1 MKKYFYLLLFLIGT
15 WHSFSQDMPEQFPYI
30 SPLKSIF
37 TSFEPEEKDAIKAM
51 IYIFDRD
58 TIFNK
63 SFERNKNTVTITQY
77 FKKKRFVKTINDY
90 DKGLLVKTSSYNNEG
105 LEKFIIYKY
114 DSSKNL
120 IERRPTKVIYDKA
133 KGTSTEVRDNFRGYE
148 YDKSNRI
155 KDFTIDEK
163 DVKHVI
169 AEYQYDSGNKLIVK
183 EELQWKETYDYK
195 NDLLVKKSRFFK
207 PDNSLYHTTEY
218 AFNDDGLMTNYSD
231 EYSSEVY
238 SYENKKVKT
247 FIYTHKKSASVQEAT
262 LFYENELLSKVEI
275 NATGVIGHFIFAF
288 KSDYLAFSWK
298 KNEPNKLR
306 LAFFYDKQ
314 KNVSEI
320 KYYVNDT
327 YAYSKRFV
335 YTYI

>member
-30 SPLKSIF
+30 NPLKSIF
-37 TSFEPEEKDAIKAM
+37 TSFEPEEKDEIKAM

-63 SFERNKNTVTITQY
+63 SFERNKNTVTVTQY
-77 FKKKRFVKTINDY
+77 FKKKRFLKTIKDY
-90 DKGLLVKTSSYNNEG
+90 EKGLLIKLSVYNNDG

-120 IERRPTKVIYDKA
+120 IESKAVDMIYDKS
-133 KGTSTEVRDNFRGYE
+133 KGSSKEVRGNFRGYE
-148 YDKSNRI
+148 YNKSKKI

-207 PDNSLYHTTEY
+207 PTNSLDTQIEY

-231 EYSSEVY
+231 NYNSETY
-238 SYENKKVKT
+238 SYENKKIKT
-247 FIYTHKKSASVQEAT
+247 FIHKSKKNAGFQEAT
-262 LFYENELLSKVEI
+262 LFYENELLSRVEI
-275 NATGVIGHFIFAF
+275 NATDIMGHFIFAF
-288 KSDYLAFSWK
+288 KSDYIAISWK
-298 KNEPNKLR
+298 KNETNKLR
-306 LAFFYDKQ
+306 LAFFYDKHQ
-314 KNVSEI
+314 NISEI

-327 YAYSKRFV
+327 YAYSKKFV